1 MTSPFTP
8 FSRAGKNKYGAKKTE
23 YGGATYD
30 SKTEAAHAR
39 RLDLLKQAGQIRW
52 WLRQVPVMI
61 GEPGVDK
68 PYRVDFVVC
77 EADGSVHAEEVKGVE
92 TPQFKRQKRQWAK
105 RGPFPLHV
113 ISGKKVEVIEPGDAQ
128 GE

>member
-1 MTSPFTP
+1 MPSPFARP
-8 FSRAGKNKYGAKKTE
+8 NKFNAKKTE
-23 YGGATYD
+23 YDGVTYD
-30 SKTEAAHAR
+30 SRAEAAHAR
-39 RLDLLKQAGQIRW
+39 RLDLLKQAGQVRW

-77 EADGSVHAEEVKGVE
+77 DADGSVHAEEVKGVS

-113 ISGKKVEVIEPGDAQ
+113 VSGKKLEVIEPGGDAQ

>member
-1 MTSPFTP
+1 MPKAF
-8 FSRAGKNKYGAKKTE
+8 AGPNKYKAKKTE
-23 YGGATYD
+23 YGGVLYD
-30 SKTEAAHAR
+30 SKAEAAHAG
-39 RLDLLKQAGQIRW
+39 RLDLLLTAGRLRW
-52 WLRQVPVMI
+52 WLRQAPVMI

-92 TPQFKRQKRQWAK
+92 TPQFRRQKRQWAK

-113 ISGKKVEVIEPGDAQ
+113 ISGKNIEIIRPKGGDV
-128 GE
+128 